1 MASNL
6 MPSLVSAR
14 TDRVEVAMTL
24 PEQGTLGAAN
34 VRDSR
39 AGIRVRDSRATLA
52 RVVEAVARAVR
63 AERDSR
69 SLRAHFEGVLEEA
82 LGVPR
87 VRLREHPLPYGAPI
101 AGAPESMRRIA
112 IHVPTPNGTPPVVL
126 EATLNAHAPL
136 DGWDSHLFGAAAEL
150 ASLVLEVER
159 GRSEAARSAVVRR
172 RSESATPSLIG
183 ASPAMA
189 SLRENIARVAETDF
203 IVLIEGES
211 GTGKELVARQ
221 LHQLSHRSHGPF
233 VAVNC
238 AAIVESL
245 LEAEL
250 FGIEDRTA
258 TGVRG
263 RRGKFE
269 HADGGTLF
277 LDEVSDLAPAA
288 QAKLL
293 RAIQELTVERVGGH
307 GVRKVDARIV
317 VATNRSLRELVSA
330 GQFRE
335 DLYYRLSGVEL
346 HVPALRARRQD
357 IPDLCAYFL
366 ARYQTPRPVVLSPE
380 AVQALQLHDWPGNVR
395 ELERMIEGA
404 VTLTASGSITVHDLP
419 RSLRGEPVEALQD
432 SLERQDSMRAWGA
445 RYARLVLERCDANK
459 RRACDVLEIS
469 YHTLMAYLRWKP
481 QPQSPQGTHLT
492 RSAPGRVLPART
504 TGGPGVGTHAVR
516 IACQERGR
524 PAQGCL
530 RMPGASGESSR

>member
-1 MASNL
+1 
-6 MPSLVSAR
+6 
-14 TDRVEVAMTL
+14 MTL
-24 PEQGTLGAAN
+24 PEQGTLGATGLSGPRS
-34 VRDSR
+34 VL
-39 AGIRVRDSRATLA
+39 RVRDSQATLA
-52 RVVEAVARAVR
+52 SVIEAVARAVR
-63 AERDSR
+63 SGREGS
-69 SLRAHFEGVLEEA
+69 SLRAHFEGVLQEA
-82 LGVPR
+82 LGIPR
-87 VRLREHPLPYGAPI
+87 VRLREHPAPYPAAVGGAS
-101 AGAPESMRRIA
+101 ESMRRIA
-112 IHVPTPNGTPPVVL
+112 MVVPTPPGTPPVVL

-136 DGWDSHLFGAAAEL
+136 DGWDSHLFGVAAQL
-150 ASLVLEVER
+150 ASLILEVER
-159 GRSEAARSAVVRR
+159 GRPGSARAAAVRR
-172 RSESATPSLIG
+172 RPESAAPSLIG
-183 ASPAMA
+183 ASPAMV

-263 RRGKFE
+263 RCGKFE

-307 GVRKVDARIV
+307 GLRKIDTRIV
-317 VATNRSLRELVSA
+317 VATNRSLRDLVSA

-335 DLYYRLSGVEL
+335 DLFYRLSGVEL
-346 HVPALRARRQD
+346 HVPPLRARRQD

-366 ARYQTPRPVVLSPE
+366 SRYQTPRPIALGPE
-380 AVQALQLHDWPGNVR
+380 AAQAIQLYDWPGNVR
-395 ELERMIEGA
+395 ELERMIEGV
-404 VTLTASGSITVHDLP
+404 VTLTTTGSITVRDLP
-419 RSLRGEPVEALQD
+419 KSLRGEPVEALQD
-432 SLERQDSMRAWGA
+432 SLERQDCMRAWGA
-445 RYARLVLERCDANK
+445 RYARLVLDRCDRNK
-459 RRACDVLEIS
+459 RRTCDVLEIS

-481 QPQSPQGTHLT
+481 HRRALQAPQPWTEVVPATAS
-492 RSAPGRVLPART
+492 RPGRA
-504 TGGPGVGTHAVR
+504 A
-516 IACQERGR
+516 EGR
-524 PAQGCL
+524 QLEHTLCG
-530 RMPGASGESSR
+530 

>member
-1 MASNL
+1 
-6 MPSLVSAR
+6 
-14 TDRVEVAMTL
+14 MTL
-24 PEQGTLGAAN
+24 PELGTLGAPGVSGRRAAL
-34 VRDSR
+34 RGLDSE
-39 AGIRVRDSRATLA
+39 ATLA
-52 RVVEAVARAVR
+52 SVIEAVARAVR
-63 AERDSR
+63 SGAEGG
-69 SLRAHFEGVLEEA
+69 SLRAHFERALEAA
-82 LGVPR
+82 LGAPR
-87 VRLREHPLPYGAPI
+87 VRFREHPVPCAAAV
-101 AGAPESMRRIA
+101 AGDSESMRRIS
-112 IHVPTPNGTPPVVL
+112 IHVPTPLGTPPVVL
-126 EATLNAHAPL
+126 EATLEAHASP
-136 DGWDSHLFGAAAEL
+136 DGWDSHLFGVAAQL
-150 ASLVLEVER
+150 ASLILEVER
-159 GRSEAARSAVVRR
+159 GRADSARSAAVKR

-183 ASPAMA
+183 ASPAMV

-221 LHQLSHRSHGPF
+221 LHQLSHRSRGPF

-307 GVRKVDARIV
+307 AVRKVDTRIV
-317 VATNRSLRELVSA
+317 VATNRSLQELVSG

-335 DLYYRLSGVEL
+335 DLFYRLSGVEL
-346 HVPALRARRQD
+346 HVPPLRARRQD

-366 ARYQTPRPVVLSPE
+366 SRYQTPRPVTLSPE
-380 AVQALQLHDWPGNVR
+380 AAQAMQLYDWPGNVR
-395 ELERMIEGA
+395 ELERMIEGV
-404 VTLTASGSITVHDLP
+404 VTLTATGSITVRDLP
-419 RSLRGEPVEALQD
+419 KPLRGEAVEALQD
-432 SLERQDSMRAWGA
+432 SLDRQDCMRAWGA
-445 RYARLVLERCDANK
+445 RYARLVLDRCDRNK
-459 RRACDVLEIS
+459 RRTCDVLEIS

-481 QPQSPQGTHLT
+481 HGRLT
-492 RSAPGRVLPART
+492 QAPHPWIEAVPAT
-504 TGGPGVGTHAVR
+504 TS
-516 IACQERGR
+516 R
-524 PAQGCL
+524 PRRAAEKPELEHTLCG
-530 RMPGASGESSR
+530 